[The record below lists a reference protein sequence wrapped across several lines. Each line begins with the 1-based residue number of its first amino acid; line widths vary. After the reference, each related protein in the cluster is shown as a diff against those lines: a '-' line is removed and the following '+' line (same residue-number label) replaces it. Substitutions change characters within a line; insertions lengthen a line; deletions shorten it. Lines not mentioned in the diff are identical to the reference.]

1 MRLNRPAIAAACLM
15 ALSIGQ
21 ASLAQTP
28 PPAQSPRPAPTPL
41 ALPIEGLKEVAWG
54 DDAAHFIDRIA
65 SVDGSIVVWVW
76 MLKRDEMTVAGYV
89 HNTTALHNVINCG
102 ARTRAVIRSELYNDD
117 RFLIGAGGS
126 RVLEYPTNPYSVDGR
141 IWAAV
146 CKGEFPVGAR
156 TFATLD
162 AARAA
167 VDSHF
172 AATGR

>member
-1 MRLNRPAIAAACLM
+1 MCLNRLVSAAACLT
-15 ALSIGQ
+15 ALLIGQ
-21 ASLAQTP
+21 PGLAQTQQ
-28 PPAQSPRPAPTPL
+28 PAQGPRPTPL
-41 ALPIEGLKEVAWG
+41 ALPIEGLREVAWSG
-54 DDAAHFIDRIA
+54 DAGHFIDRMA

-76 MLKRDEMTVAGYV
+76 MFKRDEMTVAGHV
-89 HNTTALHNVINCG
+89 HNTTALHNVFNCG
-102 ARTRAVIRSELYNDD
+102 ARTRAVIRSELYNDG
-117 RFLIGAGGS
+117 RFLVGAGGS
-126 RVLEYPTNPYSVDGR
+126 RVLQYPTNPDSVDGR

-156 TFATLD
+156 TFTTLD

>member
-1 MRLNRPAIAAACLM
+1 MRLYRLAYAAACLT
-15 ALSIGQ
+15 ALLIGHPGF
-21 ASLAQTP
+21 AQTQ

-41 ALPIEGLKEVAWG
+41 ALPIEGLREVAWG
-54 DDAAHFIDRIA
+54 GDAGHFIDRMA

-76 MLKRDEMTVAGYV
+76 MFKRDEMTVAGHV
-89 HNTTALHNVINCG
+89 HNTTALHNVFNCG
-102 ARTRAVIRSELYNDD
+102 ARTRAVIRSELYNDG
-117 RFLIGAGGS
+117 RFLVGAGGS
-126 RVLEYPTNPYSVDGR
+126 RVLEYPTNPDSVDGR

-156 TFATLD
+156 TFTTLD